1 MVFNSVEGPVVTR
14 LKSVQTPHGTINGLA
29 VEASNK
35 FAVTSGQDKRLNIW
49 NLHTGKHMRA
59 YRNEHIHS
67 ELYKSDIDP
76 SGRLYLLLYMIIYF
90 YYFISLFLLY
100 WSY

>member
-1 MVFNSVEGPVVTR
+1 
-14 LKSVQTPHGTINGLA
+14 VQTPHGTINGLA

-49 NLHTGKHMRA
+49 NLHSGKHMRA
-59 YRNEHIHS
+59 YRNENIHA

-76 SGRLYLLLYMIIYF
+76 SGINS
-90 YYFISLFLLY
+90 FISVYFSYNFDFYLFN
-100 WSY
+100 SST

>member
-1 MVFNSVEGPVVTR
+1 MVFSSVDGPAVTR

-76 SGRLYLLLYMIIYF
+76 SGRLY
-90 YYFISLFLLY
+90 YYGI
-100 WSY
+100 